1 MLALLTERG
10 IEHDLFDLPSCI
22 DMELEESKHMM
33 AHLPG
38 GRAVLTLHSE
48 AEYALA
54 AKRLIFLREYNTP
67 K

>member
-1 MLALLTERG
+1 
-10 IEHDLFDLPSCI
+10 
-22 DMELEESKHMM
+22 MEAKQIM
-33 AHLPG
+33 ANLPG
-38 GRAVLTLHSE
+38 GRAVLTLHSD